1 MRAGDTLSDRA
12 WDRLNTVFATDDA
25 TGKLQAAWLVK
36 EQLWTLLGT
45 GFLADTDTAKD
56 RPQVLVKQSRQPETT
71 RLWRTVCRWWK
82 EIKVLSVIGAT
93 TTKVEA
99 NNTVINT
106 SKGQAGDSPTPQ
118 LQKRVSCCAVPSVQ
132 RHEHSSWQSIHHESR
147 IASKARSV
155 RRQIAFLVAV
165 QPAPR
170 NYASLSV
177 AAGAS
182 SLHMVRLDCPNAE
195 SSSSLLS

>member
-1 MRAGDTLSDRA
+1 MPPEAAGRLAGQRTTVDAAGHRVPRGHRHRERPAAGPDRTEQTAGNDPALANGLPAVERNRSPHRHRSDNRESRSQQHR
-12 WDRLNTVFATDDA
+12 DQHIKR
-25 TGKLQAAWLVK
+25 TGRGITNA
-36 EQLWTLLGT
+36 
-45 GFLADTDTAKD
+45 
-56 RPQVLVKQSRQPETT
+56 
-71 RLWRTVCRWWK
+71 
-82 EIKVLSVIGAT
+82 AT
-93 TTKVEA
+93 T
-99 NNTVINT
+99 
-106 SKGQAGDSPTPQ
+106 
-118 LQKRVSCCAVPSVQ
+118 KRVSCCAVPSEQ